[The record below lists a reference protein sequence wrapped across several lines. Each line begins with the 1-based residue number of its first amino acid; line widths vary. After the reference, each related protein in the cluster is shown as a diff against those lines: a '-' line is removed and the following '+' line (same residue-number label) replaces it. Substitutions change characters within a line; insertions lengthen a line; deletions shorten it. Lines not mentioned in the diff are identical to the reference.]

1 MKIVSPKTSLV
12 VHLFT
17 GKYIFMIRIKT
28 EGEGVIIVK
37 GKRPNAIWQMVNSQ
51 VSIFEQ
57 DKVQHDTN
65 YF

>member
-12 VHLFT
+12 VYLFT
-17 GKYIFMIRIKT
+17 GKFIFMIRIKT

-37 GKRPNAIWQMVNSQ
+37 GKIPTAICQMLNSQ